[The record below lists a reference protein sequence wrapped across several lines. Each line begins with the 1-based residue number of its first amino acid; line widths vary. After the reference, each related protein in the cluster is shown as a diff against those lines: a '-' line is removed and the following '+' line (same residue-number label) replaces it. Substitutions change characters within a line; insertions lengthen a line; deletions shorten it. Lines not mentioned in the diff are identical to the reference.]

1 VADAASISLHPEHL
15 DVIPIGDDNPTLRA
29 PIVTYVIVALIL
41 GSWILVQGAGFSE
54 MSLVASVCNL
64 GLVPGEITKLA
75 RLGDAVQI
83 APGVACVVDD
93 QPINILTPI
102 TSMFLH
108 GGWMH
113 LIGNLVF
120 FWVFGNNVEDSM
132 GRARFALFYILC
144 GLAAAGAHVLVEP
157 RSIIP
162 TVGASGAISGVMGG
176 YLILYPRA
184 HVRILFP
191 PIFIFWARAWLVL
204 IWWLVV
210 QVISGLPQVMKLDPE
225 VSSGTAFWAHI
236 GGFGAGVLLVMLFR
250 NPQLVEAHRV
260 ARAAGNFTARWR

>member
-1 VADAASISLHPEHL
+1 MFPLH
-15 DVIPIGDDNPTLRA
+15 DDNPTLRT
-29 PIVTYVIVALIL
+29 PVVTYAIVALNFAAWVFL
-41 GSWILVQGAGFSE
+41 QGAGFSQI
-54 MSLVASVCNL
+54 SLAASVCNL

-75 RLGDAVQI
+75 PVGAAIAI
-83 APGVACVVDD
+83 APGIACVVDT
-93 QPINILTPI
+93 QPINAFTPLI
-102 TSMFLH
+102 SMFLH
-108 GGWMH
+108 GGWLH
-113 LIGNLVF
+113 LLGNLWF

-132 GRARFALFYILC
+132 GRARFALFYVLC
-144 GLAAAGAHVLVEP
+144 GLAAAGAHVLVDP

-191 PIFIFWARAWLVL
+191 PIFLFWARAWLVL

-210 QVISGLPQVMKLDPE
+210 QVISGLPQLMKLDPD

>member
-1 VADAASISLHPEHL
+1 
-15 DVIPIGDDNPTLRA
+15 VIPIDDDNPTLRT

-41 GSWILVQGAGFSE
+41 ASWFFVQGAGFDA
-54 MSLVASVCNL
+54 MRLVASVCNY

-75 RLGDAVQI
+75 RLGDGVAI

-108 GGWMH
+108 GGWGH
-113 LIGNLVF
+113 LLGNLAF

-132 GRARFALFYILC
+132 GRARFALFYLLC
-144 GLAAAGAHVLVEP
+144 GLAAAAAHVVLDA

-184 HVRILFP
+184 HVRMFFAP
-191 PIFIFWARAWLVL
+191 FFFFWARAWLVL
-204 IWWLVV
+204 VWWFVW
-210 QVISGLPQVMKLDPE
+210 QVISGLPQLMEVDPE
-225 VSSGTAFWAHI
+225 VSGGTAFWAHI
-236 GGFGAGVLLVMLFR
+236 GGFAAGAVLVMLLR
-250 NPQLVEAHRV
+250 NPRLVEAHRV
-260 ARAAGNFTARWR
+260 ARESGGFTSRWR